1 MSVWIDIFHVPFR
14 PRRLPERYISKIRS
28 TRDRLQC
35 MYAYG
40 QTMRYESAEVR
51 TKNEKFVSWAL
62 TRKQYINYFLLRK
75 IQQRSVCVGPFL
87 SSADSVQFS
96 EQYFFRLVFSVRMSC
111 GVCARARMCPS
122 LCNVQCREC
131 GSFQHSDCM

>member
-51 TKNEKFVSWAL
+51 TKNEKIRQLCANEKTIYKLFFIAKNTAKECVCWA
-62 TRKQYINYFLLRK
+62 I
-75 IQQRSVCVGPFL
+75 SVFCGL
-87 SSADSVQFS
+87 CSVQRTIFFS
-96 EQYFFRLVFSVRMSC
+96 SGVFCSNELWC
-111 GVCARARMCPS
+111 VCARAYVSFSLQCAMQRMRQFS
-122 LCNVQCREC
+122 A
-131 GSFQHSDCM
+131 F